1 MLGMN
6 NKKGFVE
13 VWDAT
18 TGKDSAVVD
27 ALVKNGMDVKYKRFS
42 TGYTYYRLKAT
53 KKEVKAFSNQ
63 LEALGY
69 FATLTDNRYFH
80 ILERAH

>member
-1 MLGMN
+1 MLGM

-18 TGKDSAVVD
+18 KGNDAAVVE
-27 ALVKNGMDVKYKRFS
+27 ALVENGMDVKYKELS
-42 TGYTYYRLKAT
+42 TGYTYYRVRAT

-69 FATLTDNRYFH
+69 FATLHDNKYFH
-80 ILERAH
+80 IVYRVQ

>member
-1 MLGMN
+1 MLRM

-18 TGKDSAVVD
+18 KGNDAAVVE
-27 ALVKNGMDVKYKRFS
+27 ALVENGMEVKYKQLN

-53 KKEVKAFSNQ
+53 RKEVKAFTNQ

-69 FATLTDNRYFH
+69 FTILHDNKYFH
-80 ILERAH
+80 IVYRIQ

>member
-6 NKKGFVE
+6 KKRFVE

-18 TGKDSAVVD
+18 KGNDAAVVE
-27 ALVKNGMDVKYKRFS
+27 ALVNNGADVKYKRMS
-42 TGYTYYRLKAT
+42 TGYTYYRLRAT
-53 KKEVKAFSNQ
+53 RREVNALANQ

-69 FATLTDNRYFH
+69 VSTLLDNKYFH
-80 ILERAH
+80 IVYRIQ